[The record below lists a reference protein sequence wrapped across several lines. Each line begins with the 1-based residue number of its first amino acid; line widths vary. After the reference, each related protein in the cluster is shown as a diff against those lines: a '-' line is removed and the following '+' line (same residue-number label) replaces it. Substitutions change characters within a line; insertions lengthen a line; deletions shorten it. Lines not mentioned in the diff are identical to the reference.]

1 VNHGDGVDPPRAQLA
16 RRLRE
21 LRGDVKQSQVAA
33 LLKVTVSAI
42 SNWENGVRL
51 PQPGYL
57 NAYAR
62 FSAIKD
68 SRAGTKLRLLG
79 DDELTDDERR
89 SFEEIEH
96 ELRDLWAAASRPLV
110 ADLAGPRP
118 SSDPL
123 GDFWQ
128 FDDRAPL
135 TIVCSEL
142 PASVRKNNPLASP
155 SSPDYAKL
163 SAYADLDALVEL
175 FGHARATNP
184 ATQVNYRLGAELT
197 EDDYTTHL
205 ALLGGVDW
213 NPATESI
220 LTRLDI
226 PVRQVSGEHREQDA
240 YFEVDDAGER
250 LEFRPR
256 LRETSAGLELW
267 EDVALLYR
275 GPNPINAKRTLSI
288 CNGIFG
294 RGTYGAV
301 RALTD
306 ARFRNRNQ
314 QYLEERFGAGD
325 AWLILAR
332 VPVMGDR
339 TLTPDLTQAITRLYE
354 WPGPSTRSAGSSDR

>member
-1 VNHGDGVDPPRAQLA
+1 VNQGDGANPPRSQLA
-16 RRLRE
+16 RRLRA
-21 LRGDVKQSQVAA
+21 LRGDVTQPQLAA
-33 LLKVTVSAI
+33 LLGVTVSAI

-62 FSAIKD
+62 FSAIRE

-89 SFEEIEH
+89 SFEEYEH
-96 ELRDLWAAASRPLV
+96 ELRDLWAAASRPLL
-110 ADLAGPRP
+110 AESAGPRP
-118 SSDPL
+118 IVNPL
-123 GDFWQ
+123 GEFWR
-128 FDDRAPL
+128 FDDGAPL

-142 PASVRKNNPLASP
+142 PPAGRLENPLASP
-155 SSPDYAKL
+155 SSPDYVRL

-175 FGHARATNP
+175 FGHVRATNP
-184 ATQVNYRLGAELT
+184 ATQVNYRLGTALT

-213 NPATESI
+213 NPATESV
-220 LTRLDI
+220 LARLDI

-240 YFEVDDAGER
+240 YFEIDDAGER

-256 LRETSAGLELW
+256 LRETMAGLELW

-306 ARFRNRNQ
+306 ARFRNRND
-314 QYLEERFGAGD
+314 QYLEERFGAND

-339 TLTPDLTQAITRLYE
+339 TLTPDLTQPITRLYE
-354 WPGPSTRSAGSSDR
+354 WPGRSTRLAGRGDL